1 MCSCCG
7 DDFSSGEKKK
17 RRRQLSTQYGKKLLE
32 ILIKLML
39 EQQNNLDF
47 SKLSEGYLCRYCATL
62 LDKYDRLQQQLSV
75 KIKGVVPHMPLV
87 VSAEHHNVS
96 SEDSG
101 DCPTS
106 VPQLL
111 ETTAPSTS
119 ESPPVVVSIIY
130 FNCY

>member
-1 MCSCCG
+1 M
-7 DDFSSGEKKK
+7 ERK
-17 RRRQLSTQYGKKLLE
+17 RKEEDNFLHSMGYGKKLLE

-39 EQQNNLDF
+39 KLQNNLDF

-62 LDKYDRLQQQLSV
+62 LDKYDRLHQQLSV
-75 KIKGVVPHMPLV
+75 KIKAVVPHMPLV

-96 SEDSG
+96 NE
-101 DCPTS
+101 

-111 ETTAPSTS
+111 ETTTPSTS

>member
-1 MCSCCG
+1 MERK
-7 DDFSSGEKKK
+7 EKKK
-17 RRRQLSTQYGKKLLE
+17 KLSTQYWEKLLE
-32 ILIKLML
+32 IPIKLML
-39 EQQNNLDF
+39 EQQINLDF

-62 LDKYDRLQQQLSV
+62 LDKYDRLHQQLSV
-75 KIKGVVPHMPLV
+75 KIKAVVPHTPLV

-96 SEDSG
+96 IEDSG

-111 ETTAPSTS
+111 ETTAPHTS

-130 FNCY
+130 STVTKRTVKF